1 MVLNEFR
8 LTSARGRIM
17 TPAMCSLFAL
27 MPEANQFTS
36 QSRKTG
42 CLLCMD
48 SFVQFFIFSCNIS
61 GHPLST
67 KHCSGLEWHG
77 TWISSFHRTYS
88 ERKGQEISKQINQ
101 LDKFRKWSVTPS
113 GSADKEYACQSRRY
127 KRLGFE
133 SWVGKIPWRRKW
145 QLPLVFLSG
154 KFHGQRS
161 LVSYSQWGR
170 KESDTTECTC
180 LHTRIK

>member
-1 MVLNEFR
+1 MILNEFR

-27 MPEANQFTS
+27 VPEANQLTS

-42 CLLCMD
+42 CLLCMG

-67 KHCSGLEWHG
+67 KHCSGLEWHW

-88 ERKGQEISKQINQ
+88 ERKGQEISKQISQ
-101 LDKFRKWSVTPS
+101 LDKFRIWSVIPS
-113 GSADKEYACQSRRY
+113 GSADKESACQCRRY
-127 KRLGFE
+127 KSLRLD
-133 SWVGKIPWRRKW
+133 SWVGKIPLEKEMATHSSI
-145 QLPLVFLSG
+145 LVW
-154 KFHGQRS
+154 KIP
-161 LVSYSQWGR
+161 W
-170 KESDTTECTC
+170 TEEPGG
-180 LHTRIK
+180 L

>member
-1 MVLNEFR
+1 MILNEFR

-27 MPEANQFTS
+27 VPEANQLTS

-42 CLLCMD
+42 CLLCMG

-67 KHCSGLEWHG
+67 KHCSGLEWHW

-88 ERKGQEISKQINQ
+88 ERKGQEISKQISQ
-101 LDKFRKWSVTPS
+101 LDKFRIWSVIPS
-113 GSADKEYACQSRRY
+113 GSADKESACQCRRY
-127 KRLGFE
+127 KSLRLD
-133 SWVGKIPWRRKW
+133 SWVGKIPLEKEMAT
-145 QLPLVFLSG
+145 LVFLSG
-154 KFHGQRS
+154 KSHGQRS
-161 LVSYSQWGR
+161 LVGYSPWGR
-170 KESDTTECTC
+170 KELDTTECTC
-180 LHTRIK
+180 LHTHIK